1 MLTIFV
7 TLLALYVAF
16 NLGANDVAN
25 AMGTSVGS
33 KAVTLRQ
40 ALIIAG
46 VLEFTGAVLFGQE
59 VSETLAT
66 KIANPALFVAA
77 PQMLLT
83 GMVTV
88 LIASGVWLQIAT
100 SRGLPVSSSHAVVG
114 AIAGFSWVAL
124 GVNAIDW
131 SSIKLITLGW
141 IVTPLIS
148 GAIAALFYSQIKRWI
163 LDQPNQIAQLK
174 EWIPWLSA
182 LLLGIFGVIVLPSLS
197 QPLTN
202 FLIEQFNLNI
212 PAHDMPIFTGA
223 VAAVGLTFYSL
234 RELEDKGDRET
245 RGQGDK
251 GAGGQGDKEDKED
264 KEESFPDYPLPITHS
279 RLPITHSPLP
289 TPHSPLP
296 TPYSPLP
303 NPIERLFGK
312 FQLLSACFVAFAHG
326 SNDVGNAI
334 APMAAIVYINTTGTV
349 PINGITIPIWIL
361 ILGGVGI
368 VAGLAI
374 WGKKVIATI
383 GESIISLQ
391 PSSGFCA
398 ELATATTILL
408 ASRLGLPVSTSHA
421 LVGGVVGIG
430 LVQNLKSIQFQTLK
444 GIAGAW
450 LITVPLSAAL
460 SAAIFTLLS
469 AKFW

>member
-1 MLTIFV
+1 MFIV
-7 TLLALYVAF
+7 ILLAFYLAF

-33 KAVTLRQ
+33 KAVTLKQ

-46 VLEFTGAVLFGQE
+46 VLEFTGAILFGHE

-66 KIANPALFVAA
+66 KIANPNLFAGT
-77 PQMLLT
+77 PQMLMN
-83 GMVTV
+83 GMITV
-88 LIASGVWLQIAT
+88 LISCGLWLQIAT

-124 GVNAIDW
+124 GVDAIDW
-131 SSIKLITLGW
+131 SSIGKITLGW
-141 IVTPLIS
+141 IVTPVIS
-148 GAIAALFYSQIKRWI
+148 GAIAGLFYGQIKRWI
-163 LDQPNQIAQLK
+163 LTQPHQLLQMN

-182 LLLGIFGVIVLPSLS
+182 MLLGIFGVIVLPSVT

-202 FLIEQFNLNI
+202 FLIEEVGVKI
-212 PAHDMPIFTGA
+212 PTHDISLCVGGI
-223 VAAVGLTFYSL
+223 AAVGLSLYSW
-234 RELEDKGDRET
+234 RELERRSEGH
-245 RGQGDK
+245 
-251 GAGGQGDKEDKED
+251 GGQGEMVNNQ
-264 KEESFPDYPLPITHS
+264 
-279 RLPITHSPLP
+279 LP
-289 TPHSPLP
+289 TV
-296 TPYSPLP
+296 
-303 NPIERLFGK
+303 ERLFAK

-334 APMAAIVYINTTGTV
+334 APLAAIVYIHNTGTV
-349 PINGITIPIWIL
+349 PIGGIAIPIWIL
-361 ILGGVGI
+361 VLGGAGI

-398 ELATATTILL
+398 ELATASTILL

-421 LVGGVVGIG
+421 LVGGVVGVG
-430 LVQNLKSIQFQTLK
+430 LVQNPKSVQFKTLQ
-444 GIAGAW
+444 GIATAW
-450 LITVPLSAAL
+450 LVTVPVSAGLSAV
-460 SAAIFTLLS
+460 IFSIARIL
-469 AKFW
+469 

>member
-1 MLTIFV
+1 MILIV
-7 TLLALYVAF
+7 ILLAFYLAF

-33 KAVTLRQ
+33 KAVTLKQ

-66 KIANPALFVAA
+66 KIANPDLFAST
-77 PQMLLT
+77 PQMLVI
-83 GMVTV
+83 GMITV
-88 LIASGVWLQIAT
+88 LISCGLWLQIAT
-100 SRGLPVSSSHAVVG
+100 ARGLPVSSSHAVVG

-124 GVNAIDW
+124 GVDAIDW
-131 SSIKLITLGW
+131 SSIGRITLGW
-141 IVTPLIS
+141 VVTPVIS
-148 GAIAALFYSQIKRWI
+148 GAIAGLFYSQIKRWI
-163 LDQPNQIAQLK
+163 LEQPHQLLQMN

-182 LLLGIFGVIVLPSLS
+182 MLLGIFGVIVLPSVT
-197 QPLTN
+197 QPLAN
-202 FLIEQFNLNI
+202 FLIEEVGVKI
-212 PAHDMPIFTGA
+212 PTHDISLCVGGI
-223 VAAVGLTFYSL
+223 AAVGLSLYSW
-234 RELEDKGDRET
+234 RQLEVGS
-245 RGQGDK
+245 
-251 GAGGQGDKEDKED
+251 GGSVRSSK
-264 KEESFPDYPLPITHS
+264 PIT
-279 RLPITHSPLP
+279 TNNQQP
-289 TPHSPLP
+289 TV
-296 TPYSPLP
+296 
-303 NPIERLFGK
+303 ERLFGK

-334 APMAAIVYINTTGTV
+334 APLAAIVYVHNTGTV
-349 PINGITIPIWIL
+349 PISGIAIPLWIL
-361 ILGGVGI
+361 VLGGAGI

-421 LVGGVVGIG
+421 LVGGVVGVG
-430 LVQNLKSIQFQTLK
+430 LVQNPKSVKFKTLQ
-444 GIAGAW
+444 GIATAW
-450 LITVPLSAAL
+450 LVTVPVSAGLSAV
-460 SAAIFTLLS
+460 IFSIAQILDFGLIS
-469 AKFW
+469 GS

>member
-1 MLTIFV
+1 MFIIFV

-46 VLEFTGAVLFGQE
+46 VLEFTGAVLFGHE

-114 AIAGFSWVAL
+114 AIAGFSWVEV

-212 PAHDMPIFTGA
+212 PAHDIPIFTGA

-234 RELEDKGDRET
+234 RELDDLGDRET
-245 RGQGDK
+245 
-251 GAGGQGDKEDKED
+251 GGQGSQRRAEVPDLEATGVDRGTGGQGDKED

-279 RLPITHSPLP
+279 QF
-289 TPHSPLP
+289 
-296 TPYSPLP
+296 P

-334 APMAAIVYINTTGTV
+334 APLAVIVYINTTGAV

-430 LVQNLKSIQFQTLK
+430 LVQNLKSIQFQTLQ
-444 GIAGAW
+444 GIAAAW
-450 LITVPLSAAL
+450 FITVPLSAAL
-460 SAAIFTLLS
+460 SAAIFTVLS